1 MRRSLAFQS
10 PCWHFP
16 LLLCLQGGLEGL
28 SPSHEQHSPQPLWLP
43 PPSPCPRSAELP
55 KLLWQRL
62 ALAVLAVPQVEKH
75 SMPPYPSPPG
85 WGESLLRTAWF
96 SIQAIN
102 FHRNLTLRI
111 SLQRDLLVVKI
122 QIGKV
127 VAEFAG
133 LPENLTEVDPIKA
146 LFSSVL
152 SEKLESFK
160 KMFSGNFPPNSYF
173 IYLRN
178 F

>member
-1 MRRSLAFQS
+1 MR
-10 PCWHFP
+10 
-16 LLLCLQGGLEGL
+16 GE
-28 SPSHEQHSPQPLWLP
+28 P
-43 PPSPCPRSAELP
+43 PPDSLIF
-55 KLLWQRL
+55 
-62 ALAVLAVPQVEKH
+62 H
-75 SMPPYPSPPG
+75 PG
-85 WGESLLRTAWF
+85 KQLRQK
-96 SIQAIN
+96 S
-102 FHRNLTLRI
+102 LTLRI

-152 SEKLESFK
+152 SGKLQSFK
-160 KMFSGNFPPNSYF
+160 KMFSGNFPPDSYF